1 MANDGDATPSTNVS
15 SSPQPIVV
23 KINTPSVDK
32 MTPRAPDSKK
42 SVQELENLPIS
53 EMVTWQDRKWLY
65 EQTRTK
71 EDPTFEELMDYS
83 SSEVVL
89 EDLEKFF

>member
-1 MANDGDATPSTNVS
+1 
-15 SSPQPIVV
+15 
-23 KINTPSVDK
+23 